1 MFLLV
6 QSMHRRGP
14 KQGEG
19 WRGKNSKNPRVSF
32 LSLMWAL
39 DSVKM
44 FMVFDNIISSPETVK
59 AETSFPEEVRER
71 SRDIFRTRKRLPL
84 RMGKG
89 WWRHRIENVISSRLA
104 ARVSWVMPHRPSGQQ
119 DFRSRHDQ
127 AWTCFAVSDD
137 WGVWAFLLQ
146 GPGWG
151 QGEGDHHNEQEHI
164 LFPFSSAGQENTMHN
179 SLFSKLQEQLVHCHC
194 CNIQYLEG
202 KDVWMCVFT
211 CARAPM

>member
-1 MFLLV
+1 MFLLL

-44 FMVFDNIISSPETVK
+44 FMLFDNIISSPETVK

-71 SRDIFRTRKRLPL
+71 SRDIFRTHKRFPL
-84 RMGKG
+84 MMGKG
-89 WWRHRIENVISSRLA
+89 WWKHRNENVISSRLA
-104 ARVSWVMPHRPSGQQ
+104 ARVSETALGWCHTDQAGNKTSGQGMI
-119 DFRSRHDQ
+119 RHGPALQ
-127 AWTCFAVSDD
+127 FQMIV
-137 WGVWAFLLQ
+137 WGVWTFLLQ

-194 CNIQYLEG
+194 CNIQYL
-202 KDVWMCVFT
+202 
-211 CARAPM
+211 